1 MKKLQEFTQKW
12 SNYDFMADSG
22 PTMTPNA
29 RKCLNGFKTALKS
42 DLGSGYTL
50 TGFKPNHF
58 STSGFVT
65 NNTTGKIVYISI
77 SDTRN
82 DRWFY
87 EVLYRTAKSTKDYTG
102 GQNQRANLVSL
113 VTFVKGVLD

>member
-1 MKKLQEFTQKW
+1 MKLQKFTRKW
-12 SNYDFMADSG
+12 SDYDFMADSG

-58 STSGFVT
+58 TTSGFVT
-65 NNTTGKIVYISI
+65 NDTTGKIVYISL
-77 SDTRN
+77 SDTRYYE
-82 DRWFY
+82 WFS
-87 EVLYRTAKSTKDYTG
+87 EVLYRTAKSTKDYSG
-102 GQNQRANLVSL
+102 GRNQRANLINL
-113 VTFVKGVLD
+113 VTSVKNIID

>member
-1 MKKLQEFTQKW
+1 MKLQKFTEKW

-29 RKCLNGFKTALKS
+29 RKCLNNFKTALKS

-65 NNTTGKIVYISI
+65 NDTTGKIAYISI

-82 DRWFY
+82 YRWSH

-102 GQNQRANLVSL
+102 GRNQRANVVSL
-113 VTFVKGVLD
+113 VTFVKGLID